1 MSEQNVEEQLK
12 KQESQILDVAKA
24 VAGHHVL
31 FDKVGNIND
40 NLMAVV
46 KLQQQRLDKLSAR
59 LDDVQT
65 KTTRVGNHVLLYLIV
80 MIILSTVCFCVAII
94 W

>member
-31 FDKVGNIND
+31 LDKVGNIND
-40 NLMAVV
+40 NLMEIV
-46 KLQQQRLDKLSAR
+46 KLQQRLDKISTR

-65 KTTRVGNHVLLYLIV
+65 KTTRVGNHILLYLVV